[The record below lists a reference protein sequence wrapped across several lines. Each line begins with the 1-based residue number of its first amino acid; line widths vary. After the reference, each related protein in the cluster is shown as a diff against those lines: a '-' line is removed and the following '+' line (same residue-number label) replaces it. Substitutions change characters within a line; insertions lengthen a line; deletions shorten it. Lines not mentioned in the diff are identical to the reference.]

1 MAVKAGQ
8 GIGLLLTLI
17 LIVLLVV
24 YVLPLTGNILY
35 TLLINTIVGFIVIFL
50 VNAIFGLGIRYDLL
64 VLIFVAI
71 FGLLAVAILII
82 LNLLGVGSSNN
93 PVQNNR
99 SRSNRNNDE

>member
-93 PVQNNR
+93 PVQNNVII
-99 SRSNRNNDE
+99 